1 MGTTGKLT
9 INETAPDPG
18 SITLFNEVIRN
29 VVPGRTN
36 VLDFSFIDTT
46 DLDKNAITINILT
59 TPTKGTFNK
68 TTYTYY
74 EFARYTSNIGV
85 TGNEVI
91 QWYLNTPNGDS
102 NNATITFEFD
112 ETVVQNNAVIQN
124 VDLEVE
130 ANNSID
136 IVLTGINAQFF
147 EITQAPTNGSIV
159 LNGNRKIRIEST
171 RIKSTDTITY
181 TAFSTFGITEIF

>member
-1 MGTTGKLT
+1 LSADQTGSTIILADNESAILPEGVTFAPDFAPGMGTTGKLT
-9 INETAPDPG
+9 INEISSDPPG
-18 SITLFNEVIRN
+18 SITLFNEVISN
-29 VVPGRTN
+29 VVPGRTT

-46 DLDKNAITINILT
+46 DLDKNAININILT
-59 TPTKGTFNK
+59 TPTKGSFNK
-68 TTYTYY
+68 TTYNYY
-74 EFARYTSNIGV
+74 DFARYTSNIGV

-91 QWYLNTPNGDS
+91 QWYLNTPNGDT

-136 IVLTGINAQFF
+136 IV
-147 EITQAPTNGSIV
+147 
-159 LNGNRKIRIEST
+159 
-171 RIKSTDTITY
+171 
-181 TAFSTFGITEIF
+181 